1 MLSSIKHRNNKQKYY
16 LLNYL
21 SLLIPDF
28 FYRNNLRKKL
38 NSLSDF
44 DFDYIKNRVNYYNK
58 LNKEIK
64 LNKDDESL
72 NNFKIKNFHRTY
84 FFDTYQYT
92 RFFEKR
98 LKLKMLFGDITHS
111 PDVPSIVKSRPINEN
126 NQNSILLKLNKI
138 RHFTYTKHSNEF
150 DHKINKLIGITAI
163 TKKHKKR
170 IDFFKIYFNN
180 HLCDLG
186 AINKNTPYPEW
197 LKNKISIEDHLKYKF
212 IMCVEGVDVATNL
225 KWVMSSNSIAVMPR
239 PKIESWFMEN
249 KLIPEKHYIEIK
261 EDYSDLESKIKYYIK
276 NPEKC
281 KSIIKNANDY
291 VIQFKN
297 KSREDLISLLVL
309 EKYFHF
315 TGQQEKTSFLDY

>member
-1 MLSSIKHRNNKQKYY
+1 
-16 LLNYL
+16 
-21 SLLIPDF
+21 
-28 FYRNNLRKKL
+28 
-38 NSLSDF
+38 
-44 DFDYIKNRVNYYNK
+44 
-58 LNKEIK
+58 
-64 LNKDDESL
+64 
-72 NNFKIKNFHRTY
+72 
-84 FFDTYQYT
+84 
-92 RFFEKR
+92 
-98 LKLKMLFGDITHS
+98 MLFGDITHS

-138 RHFTYTKHSNEF
+138 RHFTYTKDSNEF
-150 DHKINKLIGITAI
+150 DHKINKLIGRSAI

-186 AINKNTPYPEW
+186 AINKNTPHPEW

-261 EDYSDLESKIKYYIK
+261 EDYSDLESKIKHYIK

-291 VIQFKN
+291 VVQFKN

>member
-98 LKLKMLFGDITHS
+98 LKLKMLFGWGYI
-111 PDVPSIVKSRPINEN
+111 
-126 NQNSILLKLNKI
+126 
-138 RHFTYTKHSNEF
+138 
-150 DHKINKLIGITAI
+150 
-163 TKKHKKR
+163 
-170 IDFFKIYFNN
+170 
-180 HLCDLG
+180 
-186 AINKNTPYPEW
+186 
-197 LKNKISIEDHLKYKF
+197 IS
-212 IMCVEGVDVATNL
+212 
-225 KWVMSSNSIAVMPR
+225 
-239 PKIESWFMEN
+239 
-249 KLIPEKHYIEIK
+249 
-261 EDYSDLESKIKYYIK
+261 
-276 NPEKC
+276 
-281 KSIIKNANDY
+281 
-291 VIQFKN
+291 
-297 KSREDLISLLVL
+297 
-309 EKYFHF
+309 
-315 TGQQEKTSFLDY
+315 